1 MENKDRRIRV
11 AIAEDHQI
19 LRQGIVALLEDEEN
33 LDLVFDIGN
42 GIELIDKIKEN
53 PIDVLILDLNMP
65 KMDGESCL
73 PIISELYPNLKI
85 VALLNPFDV
94 HNPYNQSSSSLIFN
108 DMYSKANLAIVHGF
122 WKLEKP
128 NRYNEFE
135 SINTIIRKEVLS
147 IKPTFSKNKICCP
160 RAYEAPIFLPLA
172 APVFSD
178 C

>member
-85 VALLNPFDV
+85 VVLSAYFSEPIMNFVLGLGATCFLPKLSDFSILLD
-94 HNPYNQSSSSLIFN
+94 
-108 DMYSKANLAIVHGF
+108 AIVSVHQQ
-122 WKLEKP
+122 
-128 NRYNEFE
+128 R
-135 SINTIIRKEVLS
+135 
-147 IKPTFSKNKICCP
+147 
-160 RAYEAPIFLPLA
+160 FLL
-172 APVFSD
+172 D
-178 C
+178 GRI